1 MTAIGVVVCGILPVL
16 LTGALAV
23 QMQPDLDFTASG
35 VGLGTAA
42 FFATG
47 AVTSVLLGRL
57 VDVLGSR
64 RGLRVAALCAAAS
77 LLGIGLFAG
86 SLMHLVALLGLGG
99 IANALAHPAA
109 NRTLL
114 RNVSGRQGLV
124 FGMKQAAIPM
134 GSLLGGMSV
143 PLVALTVGWRWAFV
157 GAGLLALVMAV
168 GVPRSTHAIARSRSG
183 SDDTGKGAVRPLR
196 PLVLIA
202 VAAGCGALASNSVAA
217 FLTLSNVDAGLSEGA
232 AGLLLSAS
240 SLGGLLVRV
249 GAGWGADKHQG
260 IRRFGV
266 PVLLVLG
273 GVGMLALTIPTPAAL
288 IAGSLL
294 SFAAGWGWPGLFNLM
309 LSRARPDAPAA
320 ATGIGL
326 TGVYLGAALGPL
338 GFGALAD
345 TYSFEIAWIAAAA
358 TTLLGA
364 GMMLGGTRLLEAAPR
379 SRTDA

>member
-47 AVTSVLLGRL
+47 AATSVLLGRL
-57 VDVLGSR
+57 VDILGSL
-64 RGLRVAALCAAAS
+64 RGLRLAALCAAAS
-77 LLGIGLFAG
+77 LLGIGLVAD
-86 SLMHLVALLGLGG
+86 SLVHLVALLGLGG
-99 IANALAHPAA
+99 IANAFAHPAA

-114 RNVSGRQGLV
+114 RNVAGRQGLV
-124 FGMKQAAIPM
+124 FGMKQAAIPL
-134 GSLLGGMSV
+134 GSLLGGISV
-143 PLVALTVGWRWAFV
+143 PLIALTVGWRWAFV
-157 GAGLLALVMAV
+157 GAGVLALAMAA
-168 GVPRSTHAIARSRSG
+168 GVPRSTHPISRSRQRPG
-183 SDDTGKGAVRPLR
+183 NGGKEAVRPIR

-217 FLTLSNVDAGLSEGA
+217 FLTLSNVNAGLSEAA
-232 AGLLLSAS
+232 AGQLLSAS

-249 GAGWGADKHQG
+249 GAGWGADRHDV

-273 GVGMLALTIPTPAAL
+273 GLGMLALTIPSPAAL
-288 IAGSLL
+288 VAGSLL

-345 TYSFEIAWIAAAA
+345 TYSFGIAWTVAAG

-364 GMMLGGTRLLEAAPR
+364 AMMWSGTRLLEATPAPR
-379 SRTDA
+379 TDV